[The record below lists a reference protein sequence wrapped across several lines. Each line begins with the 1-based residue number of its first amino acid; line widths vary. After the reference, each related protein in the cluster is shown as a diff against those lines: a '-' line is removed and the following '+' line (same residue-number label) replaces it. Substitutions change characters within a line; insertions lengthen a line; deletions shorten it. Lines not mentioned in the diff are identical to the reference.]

1 MKPPPRNAHRGPNA
15 VPFWRDVKL
24 IGILTQIVFVAVLV
38 AGALVIGFNVT
49 TALSKAN
56 LPADFSWMN
65 VRAGIP
71 IAETP
76 IRYTPADPYWRAI
89 VIGLLNTLKIAL
101 VGVVLASVIGVGVGV
116 MRLSSNFLVRTIA
129 TIYIELLR
137 NIPLAVQIVFWYTAV
152 LLPVPPRVNNA
163 IELPGGVLLSNV
175 GLAIP
180 WLYPGDRFHFW
191 WPWLLLALA
200 AAVIGAIWRS
210 RAAQASELPLR
221 VWPVPVSLLIVIGA
235 LGYFVASIGSSV
247 PAGAAV
253 DFNDERARGVIFL
266 DRNGDGR
273 KAADEPFVSYA
284 STVVRLAEGELRASS
299 QNLSESRRLVPSS
312 FRFPRML
319 ASEFQDARIEFVD
332 QEAAT
337 EAGFQLH
344 FEDFP
349 WRGAVYVDLDG
360 DGAYSVGEDVDPVTG
375 TGYGGIELFLTVT
388 AFERAIVADRDG
400 QIRTPA
406 FVPVGTARQERVE
419 AEQPAAPARG
429 MSVFAPIGAAV
440 TSAVGA
446 LEPIRY
452 DIELLPTGPLVLSR
466 VHMPVSGYEGGQR
479 FTVNYLAL
487 LFALVIYTSAFIG
500 EIVRG
505 GIQAVAKGQR
515 EAAMALGL
523 SEGQVFSLVVFPQAL
538 RVVLPPMISQFLNL
552 TKNSSLAPLAAYG
565 ELFVIATIA
574 ANQTGASVPIAL
586 LLIVSYLTISLT
598 FALVLNVVN
607 DRFALVER

>member
-1 MKPPPRNAHRGPNA
+1 MSLRPASATGADVRI
-15 VPFWRDVKL
+15 PFWRNVKL
-24 IGILTQIVFVAVLV
+24 IGLLTQIVFVAVLV
-38 AGALVIGFNVT
+38 AGVAVVTINVT
-49 TALSKAN
+49 TALSRAN

-65 VRAGIP
+65 TRAGIP

-89 VIGLLNTLKIAL
+89 LIGLINTLKVAL
-101 VGVVLASVIGVGVGV
+101 IGVLLASVIGVGVGV
-116 MRLSSNFLVRTIA
+116 MRLSTNFLVRSIA

-180 WLYPGDRFHFW
+180 WLYPGDRFGAW
-191 WPWLLLALA
+191 WPWLLLAVA
-200 AAVIGAIWRS
+200 AAVLGGLM
-210 RAAQASELPLR
+210 RARASQRSELPLR
-221 VWPVPVSLLIVIGA
+221 VWPVPAALLLGISGIGYV
-235 LGYFVASIGSSV
+235 LASMAASV
-247 PAGAAV
+247 PAGAVV
-253 DFNDERARGVIFL
+253 DFNNERARGIVFL
-266 DRNGDGR
+266 DRDGDGR
-273 KAADEPFVSYA
+273 KAPTEPFVSHA
-284 STVVRLAEGELRASS
+284 STIVRLEEGELRASS
-299 QNLSESRRLVPSS
+299 QNLTESRQSVPST
-312 FRFPRML
+312 FRFPRIL
-319 ASEFQDARIEFVD
+319 AGEYDRATVEFVD
-332 QEAAT
+332 VQRAE
-337 EAGFQLH
+337 ELGYRLH
-344 FEDFP
+344 FDNYP
-349 WRGAVYVDLDG
+349 WRGVVYVDHDG
-360 DGAYSVGEDVDPVTG
+360 DGAFTPGEALNPATG
-375 TGYGGIELFLTVT
+375 TGYGGVELVLTVFG
-388 AFERAIVADRDG
+388 FERAIVADRDG
-400 QIRTPA
+400 QVRTPA
-406 FVPVGTARQERVE
+406 FAPVGSARREQLE
-419 AEQPAAPARG
+419 AEQPATPARG
-429 MSVFAPIGAAV
+429 MTVFAPVGAAV
-440 TSAVGA
+440 DPDAERP
-446 LEPIRY
+446 EPIRY

-466 VHMPVSGYEGGQR
+466 VHLPVSGYEGGQR

-487 LFALVIYTSAFIG
+487 LFALVIYTSAFIA

-523 SEGQVFSLVVFPQAL
+523 SENQVFSLVVFPQAL

-598 FALVLNVVN
+598 FALVLNLVN